1 MKAGARPF
9 VFAASSFIAGFI
21 LCYLMLSAAQPKP
34 RSALVVASSA
44 RSPAVQTEPLLTSIS
59 EQARSIIAP
68 FAPPFRSEFISIT
81 PPNPPMPPASFRI
94 DAEPEHPP
102 HDDSLGKY
110 STDLI
115 DFRSK
120 PDFTVEPAQ

>member
-1 MKAGARPF
+1 MATRERTF

-21 LCYLMLSAAQPKP
+21 LCYLFFGGAQPKP
-34 RSALVVASSA
+34 APAMIVAN
-44 RSPAVQTEPLLTSIS
+44 SPAPATTRATPL
-59 EQARSIIAP
+59 RSVAEDVRTIVAP
-68 FAPPFRSEFISIT
+68 FAPHPYS
-81 PPNPPMPPASFRI
+81 PNPVPTAPPYVFPVSQFGS
-94 DAEPEHPP
+94 EPQHPP

-120 PDFTVEPAQ
+120 PDFKVEPAQ